1 MEKHELFQKYSKSSV
16 ELLEIHKQY
25 FDLPDDKALRKSDF
39 NMHQNFL
46 IVTNGLD
53 QNRSDIGR
61 ITA

>member
-1 MEKHELFQKYSKSSV
+1 MEKHELFQKYSISNV

-39 NMHQNFL
+39 NMHQHFL